1 MRKQDE
7 DDEDEEGG
15 ANRSISGAGVLLST
29 WSQKEAFCQNVWE
42 PQADLDNHSS
52 QMSDAGKAGGD
63 HH

>member
-1 MRKQDE
+1 MRKQEEDDE
-7 DDEDEEGG
+7 DDEGG
-15 ANRSISGAGVLLST
+15 AISGAGVLLST
-29 WSQKEAFCQNVWE
+29 RSQRRAFCQNVWE